1 MHGFV
6 LISSLNGLNSFNCD
20 RFFPWQSAQAW
31 DTSQVVAWLEREG
44 LSGLCAL
51 AGEQGFDGSILLA
64 LYEVRMD
71 ATTFK
76 SDCTDLGIP
85 AGAIQ
90 IKLKGKLVTL
100 FG

>member
-1 MHGFV
+1 MKGV
-6 LISSLNGLNSFNCD
+6 QEWN
-20 RFFPWQSAQAW
+20 
-31 DTSQVVAWLEREG
+31 TEEVTAWLEREG
-44 LSGLCAL
+44 LGALCAL
-51 AGEQGFDGSILLA
+51 AREHGFDGSILLA

-85 AGAIQ
+85 AGVMQ
-90 IKLKGKLVTL
+90 IKLKGKLVAL